1 MITFTIP
8 VQPVTKKNSQQII
21 TNPRTGRPFIIPS
34 KQFREFEKTCK
45 PYLKSVKDTIGL
57 INYPINVKCI
67 FYVAKRLK
75 YDLTNLLEAID
86 DVMTVS
92 GLILDDNRD
101 IIVGHDGSRV
111 FYDSARPRIEITI
124 DEMKDYIQW
133 KNTKDVQKGLF
144 DK

>member
-111 FYDSARPRIEITI
+111 FHDSARPRIEISI
-124 DEMKDYIQW
+124 EEYADYAQW
-133 KNTKDVQKGLF
+133 NNTKDVQKGLF